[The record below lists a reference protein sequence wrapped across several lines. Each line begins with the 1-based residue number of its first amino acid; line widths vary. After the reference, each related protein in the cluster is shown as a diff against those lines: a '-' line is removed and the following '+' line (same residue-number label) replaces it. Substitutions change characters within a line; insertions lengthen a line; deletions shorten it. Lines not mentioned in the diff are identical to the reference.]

1 VNNVCDFKYKKSELN
16 MVACINIFG
25 NRRNVHEK
33 SELGMDRGFVR
44 LRTLFYLFYAVVLT
58 AALLYLRF
66 PTEKVRAFC
75 ENKVESLLVDS
86 DCNIERLA
94 YRPPFS
100 VVFVNLQIVR
110 EIDGKRSAF
119 RVDRLALSPNI
130 SNLFRTFQISGELYK
145 GNFSMQLAVDTSE
158 KSFALSEVSIA
169 GMNIDEWASDFNL
182 LDRKIS
188 GKANV
193 SGDYRATFAAPL
205 AGAGKGEL
213 SATDGSI
220 ELLQPILSL
229 KSLSFDRITI
239 DMTQEKEML
248 KFVKGEMTGKEIG
261 AEFTGEMRLAS
272 PLPNSIVILGGHLTP
287 KENFLATHPG
297 EKRLVEQLLRRYKTP
312 ALPFKVGGTVRS
324 PTFRFSL

>member
-1 VNNVCDFKYKKSELN
+1 
-16 MVACINIFG
+16 MAG
-25 NRRNVHEK
+25 
-33 SELGMDRGFVR
+33 GFVR
-44 LRTLFYLFYAVVLT
+44 VRTLLYLLYAVVLT

-66 PTEKVRAFC
+66 PTERFKVFC
-75 ENKVESLLVDS
+75 ENKVESFLVGS
-86 DCNIERLA
+86 DCSIERLA
-94 YRPPFS
+94 FRLPFS
-100 VVFVNLQIVR
+100 VVFFNVQLVR

-119 RVDRLALSPNI
+119 RVDRLAVSPKLS
-130 SNLFRTFQISGELYK
+130 SLFRTFQLGGELYK
-145 GNFSMQLAVDTSE
+145 GNFAMQLALDTSE
-158 KSFALSEVSIA
+158 KNFALSEVSVT

-182 LDRKIS
+182 FDRQIS
-188 GKANV
+188 GRADV

-213 SATDGSI
+213 NALDGSI

-229 KSLSFDRITI
+229 RSLSFDRITI
-239 DMTQEKEML
+239 DMTRDEEML
-248 KFVKGEMTGKEIG
+248 KFVKGEMSGKEIG

-272 PLPNSIVILGGHLTP
+272 PLPNSFVILGGHLTP

-297 EKRLVEQLLRRYKTP
+297 EKRLVEQLLRRYKTS